1 MSQVNTSV
9 VSVRSAP
16 AGFPVS
22 VWATWSGWVFLV
34 GAYTVVAIVV
44 SKGPG
49 LTTFGDIAQCLAAL
63 FACAGLFSN
72 SFTSDR
78 RMRAFWA
85 LLGLGTFSWFCG
97 QVLWTY
103 FEVALHKE
111 APNPFVGDIILFLH
125 PVPMIAALALK
136 PHDRRDDVNAHV
148 GYLDFSL
155 LLLWWVYLYLFIVIP
170 WQFVTLNVGAYGL
183 SYDYLQ
189 AVENLVLVVGFAALM
204 WKSTGKWRLVYA
216 HLFSAALIYAVG
228 AYIAD
233 RAIDINAYYTG
244 GPYDLP
250 LVASFIWFGT
260 AGFVAHRLKPAR
272 EQLPAGAAAKEN
284 PWPARLAALTVFSI
298 PLMALWSLWLSRN
311 ASAVR
316 LFRVGVSQIALLIAG
331 FLLFFRQRM
340 VNQDRLRLLHAS
352 RDSLESLKQFQ
363 SQLIQTE
370 KLVSIGQ
377 LAAGAA
383 HEINNPLTGILGYSD
398 LLADDSTLS
407 ERPRAIADKIRTLAR
422 RIKTHVADLLSF
434 ARRVPSEK
442 TEIDLNMVVAN
453 AIHLTNLDLRGK
465 RFEILTEP
473 DAELPAVVGDANQIL
488 QVFFNLISNAVDAL
502 EEVGGGK
509 LTIRT
514 AHRNSKVIVDF
525 SDTGPG
531 ISSPQNVFDPFFTTK
546 PAGKGTGLGLSICY
560 GIVQDHG
567 GRIYCFNRP
576 KSGATFV
583 VELPVAPSAIA
594 IATEPALPIKQSE
607 EPVGVLQ
614 TVTAFIKRNEED

>member
-1 MSQVNTSV
+1 MRQLHTASV
-9 VSVRSAP
+9 SARNAP
-16 AGFPVS
+16 AGYPLS
-22 VWATWSGWVFLV
+22 VWATWSGWVFVVGTYTLV
-34 GAYTVVAIVV
+34 AVVA
-44 SKGPG
+44 SKGPH
-49 LTTFGDIAQCLAAL
+49 LTAFGDIAQCLAAL

-72 SFTSDR
+72 SLTSDR
-78 RMRAFWA
+78 RTRAFWA
-85 LLGLGTFSWFCG
+85 LLGFGTFSWFCG

-103 FEVALHKE
+103 VEVVLHKE
-111 APNPFVGDIILFLH
+111 APNPFAGDIILFLH

-136 PHDRRDDVNAHV
+136 PHDQRDDVNARV

-170 WQFVTLNVGAYGL
+170 WQFVSLNVDAYGL

-204 WKSTGKWRLVYA
+204 RKASGNWRLVYA
-216 HLFSAALIYAVG
+216 HLFSASLIYAVG

-233 RAIDINAYYTG
+233 RAIDINTYYTG

-250 LVASFIWFGT
+250 LVASFVWFGT

-272 EQLPAGAAAKEN
+272 EELTLTGATDN

-311 ASAVR
+311 SSSIRV
-316 LFRVGVSQIALLIAG
+316 FRVGVSQIALLIAG
-331 FLLFFRQRM
+331 FLLFLRQRL
-340 VNQDRLRLLHAS
+340 VNRDRLRLLHAS
-352 RDSLESLKQFQ
+352 RESLESLKQFQ

-398 LLADDSTLS
+398 LLADDPSLP
-407 ERPRAIADKIRTLAR
+407 ERPRAVADKIRILAR
-422 RIKTHVADLLSF
+422 RIKTHVTSLLSF

-442 TEIDLNMVVAN
+442 NEIDLNIVVAS
-453 AIHLTNLDLRGK
+453 AINLTNLDLRGK
-465 RFEILTEP
+465 RIEILTEP
-473 DAELPAVVGDANQIL
+473 DSELPAVLGDANQIL

-502 EEVGGGK
+502 EEAGGGK

-531 ISSPQNVFDPFFTTK
+531 MKSPLQVFDPFFTTK

-560 GIVQDHG
+560 GIVQDHN

-576 KSGATFV
+576 QSGATFV
-583 VELPVAPSAIA
+583 VELPVAPSVAA
-594 IATEPALPIKQSE
+594 RATKPALPAKQSE
-607 EPVGVLQ
+607 ETNGVLQ
-614 TVTAFIKRNEED
+614 AVTAFVRRNEED